1 MNKDIKIALDAQK
14 KLLLRLADH
23 PEDFDK
29 LPKRR
34 FSLPPEHIVVPYKKI
49 KQVGDFYIIPKKYVA
64 GKLKKNNFPR
74 K

>member
-1 MNKDIKIALDAQK
+1 MSRDIKIALEAQK

-23 PEDFDK
+23 PEDFGK

-34 FSLPPEHIVVPYKKI
+34 LSLPPEHIILPYKKM
-49 KQVGDFYIIPKKYVA
+49 KEVGDFYIIPKKYVA
-64 GKLKKNNFPR
+64 GKLKKNNFSR